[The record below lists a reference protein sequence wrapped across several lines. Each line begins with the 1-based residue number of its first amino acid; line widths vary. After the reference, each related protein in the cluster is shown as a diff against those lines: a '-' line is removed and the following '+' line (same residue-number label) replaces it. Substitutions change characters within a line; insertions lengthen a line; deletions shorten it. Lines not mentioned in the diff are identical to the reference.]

1 MIPSSLAIQ
10 ALIKFNIGVKWIT
23 RLNGTCINMTE
34 ERLPLLLGN
43 AQITPLPL
51 LHAIWAP
58 FSLLEKYQNQFVQG
72 PPPPHTNLG
81 DSQKKG
87 CFILGSLP
95 WVPCK
100 RNRHNKITF
109 LQGIKLEDKEGAAR
123 RERRLQVFFVSLK
136 LSFPPF
142 WKITIDISEK
152 PLVMVDFS
160 THLERLST
168 QYGAWFLQPQQWGER
183 HKCRLQAQNSAQVL
197 VINQNGAW
205 HALSV
210 VSNCFYQSSIGS
222 RSWKYSRQ
230 RKRPVASWRQNC
242 LVRWVWWQCWPFL
255 RLPFVLILVV
265 LVWVSSMEV
274 WVSCPRENICLTFCH
289 KKSSW
294 KCLFAFPQGG
304 HDGHR
309 AASVPA
315 PLDEG
320 LWAVPGWP
328 TQLQEARLHQA
339 HSPVQR

>member
-1 MIPSSLAIQ
+1 
-10 ALIKFNIGVKWIT
+10 
-23 RLNGTCINMTE
+23 
-34 ERLPLLLGN
+34 
-43 AQITPLPL
+43 
-51 LHAIWAP
+51 
-58 FSLLEKYQNQFVQG
+58 
-72 PPPPHTNLG
+72 
-81 DSQKKG
+81 
-87 CFILGSLP
+87 
-95 WVPCK
+95 
-100 RNRHNKITF
+100 
-109 LQGIKLEDKEGAAR
+109 
-123 RERRLQVFFVSLK
+123 
-136 LSFPPF
+136 
-142 WKITIDISEK
+142 
-152 PLVMVDFS
+152 MVGFS
-160 THLERLST
+160 THSERLST

-183 HKCRLQAQNSAQVL
+183 HKCRLQAQNSSQVL

-255 RLPFVLILVV
+255 RLPFVFILVV

-304 HDGHR
+304 HDGYR
-309 AASVPA
+309 AAGVPA

-320 LWAVPGWP
+320 VWAVPGRP
-328 TQLQEARLHQA
+328 AQLQEARLHQA